1 MQSFEGKVAVVTGAA
16 SGIGFA
22 MAKRFASEGMKV
34 VLADIE
40 DEALRRAATELE
52 NAGADVLTFH
62 ADVSKLADVR
72 ALAAKSLEHFSKVHV
87 VCNNAGVATTG
98 LIAESTIRD
107 WEWVIGVNLWGV
119 IYGVHTF
126 LPILLGQGED
136 CHIVNTASIAGVI
149 TGPGMGIYCVT
160 KHAVVALSEALHH
173 EMQLM
178 QTKVGVSV
186 LCPAWVNTKIV
197 DSGRNRPAEVANE
210 SDELSPIAQMLHDYT
225 RQVVNAGVSPDV
237 IADRVVDA
245 VRGNDFYI
253 LTHLEMM
260 RAVQLRMD
268 AILNGTAPRF
278 VPPPGIDR
286 IAG

>member
-40 DEALRRAATELE
+40 DEALQRAATELE
-52 NAGADVLTFH
+52 NAGVDVLTFH

-119 IYGVHTF
+119 I
-126 LPILLGQGED
+126 
-136 CHIVNTASIAGVI
+136 
-149 TGPGMGIYCVT
+149 
-160 KHAVVALSEALHH
+160 
-173 EMQLM
+173 
-178 QTKVGVSV
+178 
-186 LCPAWVNTKIV
+186 
-197 DSGRNRPAEVANE
+197 
-210 SDELSPIAQMLHDYT
+210 
-225 RQVVNAGVSPDV
+225 
-237 IADRVVDA
+237 
-245 VRGNDFYI
+245 
-253 LTHLEMM
+253 
-260 RAVQLRMD
+260 
-268 AILNGTAPRF
+268 
-278 VPPPGIDR
+278 
-286 IAG
+286 